1 MPIEWKPEKVTAA
14 DLETTLAYDFG
25 VKGALVAVT
34 VHISKKYGMTFF
46 AADTSPR
53 SLTIHH
59 SGPGELTDAQI
70 EAEACILAGVCAEA
84 ATAWQ
89 EAHR

>member
-1 MPIEWKPEKVTAA
+1 MSIEWKPEKVTAA
-14 DLETTLAYDFG
+14 DLEATLAYDFG
-25 VKGALVAVT
+25 VKGEVVAVT
-34 VHISKKYGMTFF
+34 VHIGKKYGMTLF

-59 SGPGELTDAQI
+59 SGPGELADAQI
-70 EAEACILAGVCAEA
+70 EAEARILAGVCADA